1 MKTLVLAIGN
11 SGRQDD
17 GLGWAFGEALERTVS
32 SEGEVHYRYQL
43 QVEDA
48 DLVTTADRVVFV
60 DAFKDPLPD
69 GFQWKKIAPNADF
82 EFTTHA
88 LSPEAVL
95 FFLRA
100 IVWQGSRRLL
110 HAHQRRGLGVGDW
123 ADGAGEEEFGVG
135 IDVLGSSFTP
145 HPSFLTQSTIIA
157 CLSNSCCFI
166 TFGNSRYSYCWLRS
180 CGM

>member
-17 GLGWAFGEALERTVS
+17 GLGWAFGEALEKDGQF
-32 SEGEVHYRYQL
+32 EGEVHYRYQL

-95 FFLRA
+95 FFCEQLYGRVPDA
-100 IVWQGSRRLL
+100 YCMLISGEAWELEIGLTE
-110 HAHQRRGLGVGDW
+110 RGKKNLELALMFWV
-123 ADGAGEEEFGVG
+123 
-135 IDVLGSSFTP
+135 
-145 HPSFLTQSTIIA
+145 HPSPLIPHS
-157 CLSNSCCFI
+157 
-166 TFGNSRYSYCWLRS
+166 
-180 CGM
+180 

>member
-17 GLGWAFGEALERTVS
+17 GLGWAFGEALEKDGQF
-32 SEGEVHYRYQL
+32 EGEVHYRYQL

-95 FFLRA
+95 FFCEQLYGRVPDA
-100 IVWQGSRRLL
+100 NCMLISGEAWELEIGLTE
-110 HAHQRRGLGVGDW
+110 RGKKNLELALMFWV
-123 ADGAGEEEFGVG
+123 
-135 IDVLGSSFTP
+135 
-145 HPSFLTQSTIIA
+145 HPSPLIP
-157 CLSNSCCFI
+157 
-166 TFGNSRYSYCWLRS
+166 RS
-180 CGM
+180 